1 MAFPYYIWEP
11 PPCGGVG
18 LVEVVMSDIRR
29 QDEPSMEEILASIRR
44 IIAEDADGSG
54 KASAAGAEQDIL
66 ELTDR
71 VEADGSV
78 VSLAA
83 RMAPRSEM
91 RETPP
96 ISVAPYEPAP
106 KTEPPAPVA
115 AETPAPA
122 EAPAERVISASAAA
136 ASVAA
141 LSELARAAPRS
152 VASASGAS
160 GDRALEDATRE
171 LLKPLLKAW
180 LDANLPAL
188 IERIVREEIARLA
201 REARGG

>member
-1 MAFPYYIWEP
+1 
-11 PPCGGVG
+11 
-18 LVEVVMSDIRR
+18 MSDIRR

-44 IIAEDADGSG
+44 IIAEDTKDGG
-54 KASAAGAEQDIL
+54 KASAVADQDIL

-83 RMAPRSEM
+83 RMTPRAEM
-91 RETPP
+91 PP
-96 ISVAPYEPAP
+96 IAVAPSEPATKP
-106 KTEPPAPVA
+106 ASEPEPAAVKPA
-115 AETPAPA
+115 AV
-122 EAPAERVISASAAA
+122 EAPTESVISAGAAA

-141 LSELARAAPRS
+141 LSELTRETPRS
-152 VASASGAS
+152 AATS
-160 GDRALEDATRE
+160 GDRALEEATRE

-180 LDANLPAL
+180 LDANLPPL

>member
-1 MAFPYYIWEP
+1 
-11 PPCGGVG
+11 
-18 LVEVVMSDIRR
+18 MSDIRR

-44 IIAEDADGSG
+44 IIAEDTKDSG
-54 KASAAGAEQDIL
+54 KVSAVAAEQDIL

-83 RMAPRSEM
+83 RTTPRT
-91 RETPP
+91 ETPP
-96 ISVAPYEPAP
+96 IAVAPDEPAP
-106 KTEPPAPVA
+106 KPAPVPDPA
-115 AETPAPA
+115 ADKPATV
-122 EAPAERVISASAAA
+122 EAPTESVISAGTAA

-141 LSELARAAPRS
+141 LSALTRETARAA
-152 VASASGAS
+152 ASS
-160 GDRALEDATRE
+160 GDRALEEATRE

-180 LDANLPAL
+180 LDANLPPL

-201 REARGG
+201 REARGD

>member
-1 MAFPYYIWEP
+1 
-11 PPCGGVG
+11 
-18 LVEVVMSDIRR
+18 MSDIRR

-54 KASAAGAEQDIL
+54 KTSATGAEQDIL

-83 RMAPRSEM
+83 RMAPRSET

-106 KTEPPAPVA
+106 KVEPPSA

-122 EAPAERVISASAAA
+122 EAPAERVISAGTAA
-136 ASVAA
+136 ASIAA
-141 LSELARAAPRS
+141 LSELAREAPRS

-160 GDRALEDATRE
+160 GDRTLEDATRE

>member
-1 MAFPYYIWEP
+1 
-11 PPCGGVG
+11 
-18 LVEVVMSDIRR
+18 MSDIRR

-44 IIAEDADGSG
+44 IIAEDADSRA
-54 KASAAGAEQDIL
+54 KTSAAGTEQDIL

-71 VEADGSV
+71 VEPDGSV

-96 ISVAPYEPAP
+96 IAVAPYEPTQ
-106 KTEPPAPVA
+106 KTEPPSPAA
-115 AETPAPA
+115 AEARAPS
-122 EAPAERVISASAAA
+122 ETLVERVISAGAAA
-136 ASVAA
+136 ASIAA
-141 LSELARAAPRS
+141 LSELAREVPRAA
-152 VASASGAS
+152 ATSGEMPT

-180 LDANLPAL
+180 LDANLPPL